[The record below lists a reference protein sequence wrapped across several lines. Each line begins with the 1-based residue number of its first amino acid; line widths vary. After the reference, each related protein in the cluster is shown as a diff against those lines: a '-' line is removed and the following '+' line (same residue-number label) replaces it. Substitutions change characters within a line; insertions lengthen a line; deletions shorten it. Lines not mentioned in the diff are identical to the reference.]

1 MCEISKNIIA
11 ITLCIRAAKGFHH
24 PEGTA
29 EAMLKAVEG
38 KTSAA
43 EKLDAMERVL
53 MEAER
58 A

>member
-11 ITLCIRAAKGFHH
+11 NTLRSRAAKGFRH